1 MCKRSNIYFA
11 ALVLFSLLRV
21 SLSSQAYTPDTSL
34 SNLLEMKTI
43 VIRLSE
49 SLTLRES
56 LLSQREQ
63 EWTVR
68 DSQLTTRETGL
79 NEKEVSLK
87 EREDLIKPIENI
99 YSDLNTS
106 LTIALKENKVIKT
119 ALWVVLSA
127 AIVEGI
133 VIWLK

>member
-1 MCKRSNIYFA
+1 MCKSKLYFQ

-21 SLSSQAYTPDTSL
+21 SLSSQAYTPDL

-63 EWTVR
+63 YWTVR
-68 DSQLTTRETGL
+68 EKILQDFETDL
-79 NEKEVSLK
+79 NAKDISLK
-87 EREDLIKPIENI
+87 EREDLIKPIEQI

-106 LTIALKENKVIKT
+106 LTIALKENRVIKT